1 MASKDD
7 FLDTLTD
14 EVKDLHPLL
23 KQLLP
28 KLPDVQHVEY
38 THGAD
43 EMGADFVVQKLDS
56 TTGETRYVGIIA
68 KLGKISQKDADD
80 VEKQLRE
87 CKVPRKIAG
96 GSQTIRLNE
105 VWIVCTG
112 GITGNAKDRFS
123 NESAFL
129 SVTFISGER
138 LSVLVDKYA
147 SHIWTSA
154 RGHLGVYLSGLTERL
169 RILETTSNVLGI
181 AIPRKV
187 LELHVVAI
195 DPTQYGK
202 GKRSP
207 LPVSLGEEIDARR
220 FILIEGSPGAGKSFL
235 IRREAMRLAEAAPGS
250 PEGVA
255 IPVYVSHRDF
265 ATRYERSLAKCVSG
279 ELKEAATQVMET
291 HRIVVFVDGLD
302 EFASEKSYNETL
314 TEIGQQVAAD
324 CRLSVCVT
332 CRTGTIPEN
341 RLRTVKDLRHL
352 SVQPLSTSQIATFI
366 RELSAGVRRSKRF
379 LNDINHSD
387 LFKQLPRN
395 PIAAILLGKLVLE
408 NLEELPQ
415 TLTELYKMSLELMLG
430 RWDVTRNLVTQ
441 QEYEI
446 GKRISG
452 AVAEI
457 SLKEERDVFTI
468 EEVEQQLKSY
478 MSARHL
484 TPSVERLMERLLSRS
499 GVFAVDEQLG
509 VVRFRH
515 RSFAEFLC
523 AQRIYETGTLEIDA
537 RVWSHYWHHT
547 YFFAIGLN
555 PDCEHLLRR
564 TLAIAPTD
572 EDGRWGRLFCTADYL
587 LAAHMSPYSLVETAL
602 AESLVEFAVLF
613 DDIVKHRIKTP
624 LASFSELHLLYL
636 LGFLIRRQY
645 GYGYFAKAIDA
656 VALEID
662 ASNHSTDV
670 KSVALLFAGMLGIE
684 LDKNEALEFLAKSFR
699 ADEVPFVVALA
710 ASMEGAR
717 MKSQE
722 LPARARSFNRQL
734 RGMLKAKSDAERLT
748 FSRYIDRLS
757 KKPIDPKAVIEREAT

>member
-1 MASKDD
+1 MANKDD
-7 FLDTLTD
+7 FLEALTD

-38 THGAD
+38 THGTD
-43 EMGADFVVQKLDS
+43 EMGADFVVQKVDS

-87 CKVPRKIAG
+87 CKIPRKIAG

-105 VWIVCTG
+105 VWIVCTS
-112 GITGNAKDRFS
+112 GITGNAKDRFN
-123 NESAFL
+123 NEAAFL
-129 SVTFISGER
+129 SVTFIPGER
-138 LSVLVDKYA
+138 LAALVDKYA

-169 RILETTSNVLGI
+169 VVLETTSNVLGI
-181 AIPRKV
+181 ATPKKT
-187 LELHVVAI
+187 LELHVVAV
-195 DPTQYGK
+195 DPAQYGK

-207 LPVSLGEEIDARR
+207 RPVSVGEEIDARR
-220 FILIEGSPGAGKSFL
+220 FILIEGPPGAGKSFL
-235 IRREAMRLAEAAPGS
+235 IRREAMRLAELAQHS
-250 PEGVA
+250 PEGLT

-265 ATRYERSLAKCVSG
+265 VTKYERSLSRCMCR
-279 ELKEAATQVMET
+279 ELKEAAAQVAAS
-291 HRIVVFVDGLD
+291 HRIVVFIDGLD
-302 EFASEKSYNETL
+302 EFASEKSYNEAL
-314 TEIGQQVAAD
+314 ADIGQQVATD
-324 CRLSVCVT
+324 CRLSVCIT

-352 SVQPLSTSQIATFI
+352 AVQPLSTSQITTFI
-366 RELSAGVRRSKRF
+366 KELSAGVRRSKRF
-379 LNDINHSD
+379 LSDINESD

-395 PIAAILLGKLVLE
+395 PIAAILLGKLLLE

-430 RWDVTRNLVTQ
+430 RWDVTRNLMTQ

-446 GKRISG
+446 GKRIAG

-457 SLKEERDVFTI
+457 SMKEERDVFTI
-468 EEVEQQLKSY
+468 GEIEQQLKSY
-478 MSARHL
+478 MNARHL
-484 TPSVERLMERLLSRS
+484 TPSVERLMDRLLSRS

-523 AQRIYETGTLEIDA
+523 AQRIYEHGTLEIDA
-537 RVWSHYWHHT
+537 KVWNHYWHHT

-555 PDCEHLLRR
+555 PDCEHLLKK

-587 LAAHMSPYSLVETAL
+587 LAAHMSPYSLVESAL
-602 AESLVEFAVLF
+602 SESLVEFAMLY
-613 DDIVKHRIKTP
+613 DDIVKERIKTP

-645 GYGYFAKAIDA
+645 GYGYFAKALEV
-656 VALEID
+656 VALNID
-662 ASNHSTDV
+662 ASNQSTEV
-670 KSVALLFAGMLGIE
+670 KAVALLFAGMLGIE
-684 LDKNEALEFLAKSFR
+684 LDRNEALEFLAEAFR
-699 ADEVPFVVALA
+699 ADEVPFVVGLA

-722 LPARARSFNRQL
+722 LPARARSFNKHF
-734 RGMLKAKSDAERLT
+734 RGMLKAKSDAERLSL
-748 FSRYIDRLS
+748 SRYIDRLS
-757 KKPIDPKAVIEREAT
+757 KKPINLKAAAELEAE